1 MARARRRSGAVAVA
15 LLALAA
21 LVPTTRAADPP
32 PGVLFDAKVTVTAY
46 AAGTTV
52 PIAGATVRLVAA
64 VTDFPEDELQSLTG
78 TTDAAGMVA
87 FTGVARAE
95 EGAPPVHLAAMA
107 HRESSSVDAEGCTTA
122 MSWDG
127 LVSDVVSSDG
137 LAIAIAAT
145 PTSSIACSPRP
156 VLRGIVHDR
165 FGRPIRV
172 RLAHASIVLPSGA
185 RRALAIHVAA
195 NGSFKLV
202 LPAWAPAG
210 GTARVTVRILGR
222 VSRHVALANG
232 CVRDLGQVGRT
243 TTQVTPG
250 DGDLPRLEVVTRE
263 SVLGERC
270 GIVGTPRPATG
281 GTGGIAGGHT
291 LPPTDFASREPRT
304 DHAPTVS
311 WAVLALALVGA
322 TAASARRFGTRLVSP
337 PRNELA

>member
-1 MARARRRSGAVAVA
+1 MARARRHSGAVAVA
-15 LLALAA
+15 LLALTATT
-21 LVPTTRAADPP
+21 PTTRAADPP
-32 PGVLFDAKVTVTAY
+32 SGALFDANVTVTAY
-46 AAGTTV
+46 EAGSTL

-87 FTGVARAE
+87 FSGVARAD

-107 HRESSSVDAEGCTTA
+107 HRESSGVDARGCRRA

-127 LVSDVVSSDG
+127 LVSDLVSSDH

-165 FGRPIRV
+165 FGHPIRV
-172 RLAHASIVLPSGA
+172 RLAQASIVLPSGA

-202 LPAWAPAG
+202 LPARGPG
-210 GTARVTVRILGR
+210 GGAARVTVRIVGR
-222 VSRHVALANG
+222 VSRHVALASG
-232 CVRDLGQVGRT
+232 CVRDLGQIGRIT
-243 TTQVTPG
+243 RQVTPG
-250 DGDLPRLEVVTRE
+250 DGHLPRLEVVTRE

-270 GIVGTPRPATG
+270 GIVGTPRPATVG
-281 GTGGIAGGHT
+281 QVGSPRATRFRRLT
-291 LPPTDFASREPRT
+291 WRRASRERT
-304 DHAPTVS
+304 TRPWCHGPPWRSPS
-311 WAVLALALVGA
+311 WA
-322 TAASARRFGTRLVSP
+322 
-337 PRNELA
+337 